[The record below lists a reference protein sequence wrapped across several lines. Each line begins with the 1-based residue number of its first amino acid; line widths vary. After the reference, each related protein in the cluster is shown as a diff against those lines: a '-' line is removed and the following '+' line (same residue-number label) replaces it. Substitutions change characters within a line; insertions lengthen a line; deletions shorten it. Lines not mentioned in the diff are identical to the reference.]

1 MDCAGSSLS
10 TKMVA
15 TTRFVN
21 NTAIPFV
28 LKEGNAGVYRDICT
42 LQAKPP
48 NNEHSISMDPNAT
61 YREYVV
67 ATGIKGETVLVT
79 SDDCADNSTIT
90 IVKDEKDEKKYRFI
104 GLPRHLTTGNPQA
117 PATSLSSRERK
128 ERKPSKLADFFRRI
142 SSVGRH
148 KT

>member
-1 MDCAGSSLS
+1 
-10 TKMVA
+10 MVA
-15 TTRFVN
+15 TTKFVN
-21 NTAIPFV
+21 NTTTPFV

-48 NNEHSISMDPNAT
+48 YNEHSISMDPNAT

-90 IVKDEKDEKKYRFI
+90 IVKDKKDEKKYSFI
-104 GLPRHLTTGNPQA
+104 GLPRNVTTPNPQA
-117 PATSLSSRERK
+117 PAASASLK
-128 ERKPSKLADFFRRI
+128 EPRKPSKLAIFFRRI
-142 SSVGRH
+142 SSLGRH
-148 KT
+148 KH

>member
-1 MDCAGSSLS
+1 MS

-15 TTRFVN
+15 TTMFVN
-21 NTAIPFV
+21 DTLTPFV

-48 NNEHSISMDPNAT
+48 HNQHSISMDPNAT

-90 IVKDEKDEKKYRFI
+90 IVKDEKDEKKYRFV
-104 GLPRHLTTGNPQA
+104 GVPRNLA
-117 PATSLSSRERK
+117 AASSATSVSRESRERK
-128 ERKPSKLADFFRRI
+128 PSVFASFFKRI

-148 KT
+148 KH

>member
-1 MDCAGSSLS
+1 
-10 TKMVA
+10 MVA
-15 TTRFVN
+15 TTKFVN
-21 NTAIPFV
+21 NTATPFV

-90 IVKDEKDEKKYRFI
+90 IVKDKKDEKKYSFI
-104 GLPRHLTTGNPQA
+104 GLPRNVTTANPQA
-117 PATSLSSRERK
+117 PAASASLK
-128 ERKPSKLADFFRRI
+128 EPRKPSKLAVFFRRI
-142 SSVGRH
+142 SSLGRH
-148 KT
+148 KH

>member
-1 MDCAGSSLS
+1 MSS
-10 TKMVA
+10 KMVT

-21 NTAIPFV
+21 ETAIPFV

-67 ATGIKGETVLVT
+67 ATGIKGEVVLVT
-79 SDDCADNSTIT
+79 SDDCADNSTIR
-90 IVKDEKDEKKYRFI
+90 IVKDEKDDKKYSFKGDLRNSMT
-104 GLPRHLTTGNPQA
+104 PNSHA
-117 PATSLSSRERK
+117 PATSLSMRDSRERK
-128 ERKPSKLADFFRRI
+128 PSRIAAFFRRL
-142 SSVGRH
+142 SSRGRH
-148 KT
+148 KH